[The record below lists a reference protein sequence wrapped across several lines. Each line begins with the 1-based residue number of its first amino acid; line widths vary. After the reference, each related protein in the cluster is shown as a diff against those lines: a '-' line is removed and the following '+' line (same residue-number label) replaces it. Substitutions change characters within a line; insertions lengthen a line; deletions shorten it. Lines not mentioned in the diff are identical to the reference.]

1 MSSSSRSLPPLVMAL
16 VTLLCFTWG
25 FNQVAIKVALPDIPP
40 LIQATV
46 RSSGAA
52 VLVWLWSLLRG
63 LPLTRADGTL
73 WPGLLAGALFGFEFL
88 LIYEGL
94 TLTAAS
100 RASVFLYTAPFFV
113 VLGARWL
120 LPAERFDA
128 LQWLGLAL
136 CFIGVVIALGV
147 PTPGV
152 GRHEL
157 WGDLMLIV
165 AGAGWAGTTL
175 LVKASPLAHVSS
187 EKVLLYQLVVS
198 APIVMTGSLLL
209 GERLVGTPPL
219 LAVASLLYQTIWVV
233 AVTFL
238 AWFALILRYS
248 ASRLSVFSF
257 LAPMFGVLAGHIVLG
272 EPLTPGFAA
281 AAVLV
286 IAGLLM
292 VNRPR

>member
-1 MSSSSRSLPPLVMAL
+1 
-16 VTLLCFTWG
+16 
-25 FNQVAIKVALPDIPP
+25 
-40 LIQATV
+40 
-46 RSSGAA
+46 
-52 VLVWLWSLLRG
+52 
-63 LPLTRADGTL
+63 
-73 WPGLLAGALFGFEFL
+73 
-88 LIYEGL
+88 
-94 TLTAAS
+94 
-100 RASVFLYTAPFFV
+100 
-113 VLGARWL
+113 
-120 LPAERFDA
+120 
-128 LQWLGLAL
+128 
-136 CFIGVVIALGV
+136 
-147 PTPGV
+147 
-152 GRHEL
+152 
-157 WGDLMLIV
+157 MLIV

-286 IAGLLM
+286 IAGLVM